1 MAGLPC
7 YPATNQRGTM
17 DDASKVEAV
26 KGIIA
31 SLFAAQRTLRAVALN
46 TNGQDLATF
55 WATLAS
61 SLRRITMVSRR
72 PSGFSWTKEGEAHRG
87 RYEMPIPH
95 GFIDI
100 EDIETFRPKWFR
112 GHEAKGVSV
121 GLPKSQCPANKIRHL
136 VGRPPF
142 WGQCLKGRNNALGCL
157 DI

>member
-1 MAGLPC
+1 
-7 YPATNQRGTM
+7 M

-72 PSGFSWTKEGEAHRG
+72 PSGFSWTKEGDAHRG

-100 EDIETFRPKWFR
+100 EDIETFRP
-112 GHEAKGVSV
+112 
-121 GLPKSQCPANKIRHL
+121 
-136 VGRPPF
+136 
-142 WGQCLKGRNNALGCL
+142 
-157 DI
+157 